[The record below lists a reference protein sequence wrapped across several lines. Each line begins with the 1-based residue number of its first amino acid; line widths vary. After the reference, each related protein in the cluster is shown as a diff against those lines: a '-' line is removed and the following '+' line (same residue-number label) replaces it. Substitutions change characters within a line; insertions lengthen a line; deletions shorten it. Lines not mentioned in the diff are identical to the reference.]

1 MSYCCTKMEKQHHEE
16 EVNTYTSG
24 IHLKSSAKLD
34 FDFQSTAHR
43 GRTSPP
49 LDSGVGDVF
58 GASV

>member
-1 MSYCCTKMEKQHHEE
+1 MEKQHHEE